1 MYCDVHDLCYTT
13 SCPIGQAATGVA
25 REAKRLWK
33 LQRRTSPFF
42 GPESMY
48 FFYLFCV
55 GLTYSTIFTLKR
67 PRSYKLVYCILSSHL
82 IKGYI
87 TINPSYARP

>member
-33 LQRRTSPFF
+33 LQR
-42 GPESMY
+42 
-48 FFYLFCV
+48 V
-55 GLTYSTIFTLKR
+55 NLKAEEQKEANIAIL
-67 PRSYKLVYCILSSHL
+67 RS
-82 IKGYI
+82 
-87 TINPSYARP
+87 